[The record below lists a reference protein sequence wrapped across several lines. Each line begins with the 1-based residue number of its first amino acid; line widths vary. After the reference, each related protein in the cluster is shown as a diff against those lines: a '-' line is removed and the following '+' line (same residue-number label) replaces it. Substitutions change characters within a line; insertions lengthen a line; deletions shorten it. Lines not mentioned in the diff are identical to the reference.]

1 MRTNLN
7 LIVTDGL
14 AGSWTG
20 TNAAQRFHVTA
31 TRADGSTEAYTAIGG
46 SSCDH
51 TLAAMDLAGLG
62 GVVRVLPITED
73 KVAA

>member
-1 MRTNLN
+1 MRSDLH
-7 LIVTDGL
+7 LIAISGL
-14 AGSWTG
+14 ANPLPGAKPG
-20 TNAAQRFHVTA
+20 QRFHVTA
-31 TRADGSTEAYTAIGG
+31 VQPDGTTTAYTAIGG